1 MKRNLVTLITAICAL
16 IQVAPEAKTQAIE
29 EASAAKP
36 GPQTKT
42 HGGVCCCAGCAA
54 PVTAPLEFHEKA

>member
-1 MKRNLVTLITAICAL
+1 MKRTLITLIAAACAL
-16 IQVAPEAKTQAIE
+16 MQTAPTYNAQTKAG
-29 EASAAKP
+29 AAPAKP

-42 HGGVCCCAGCAA
+42 HGGGCCCAGCAA